1 MNTLIN
7 FLSIGL
13 TTFNLIGFNFGFPAT
28 FKDAQ
33 KSLLENQE
41 LSVTVDRVE
50 NNNVAIEVS
59 YNDYLNIVDIP
70 QEDFNTVKT
79 EGEKIKAS
87 AVVGK
92 FEHSGKWYKG
102 ENFSEAE
109 TYYQFKSN
117 DNNIWWALTLE
128 DLSFTPDADAEY
140 TLIYYDNDTPGV
152 CECEVYDDI
161 FLGIVGK

>member
-1 MNTLIN
+1 MNILIN

-28 FKDAQ
+28 FKDVSN
-33 KSLLENQE
+33 KKLENST
-41 LSVTVDRVE
+41 LSVTVDRIE
-50 NNNVAIEVS
+50 NDNAVIEVS
-59 YNDYLNIVDIP
+59 YNNYLNFVDIP
-70 QEDFNTVKT
+70 QEKFNTIKR
-79 EGEKIKAS
+79 EGEKIRPS
-87 AVVGK
+87 TVVGK
-92 FEHSGKWYKG
+92 FEHLGEWYKG

-128 DLSFTPDADAEY
+128 DLSLTPDADAEY

-161 FLGIVGK
+161 FLAIYK